1 LPSGV
6 GEKRCWQR
14 TRGLATDGGR
24 GHAGRLRAGRPSWL
38 AALLSRHFESRVP
51 EEMPRVLRDNWKGG
65 FVLLLIVAVVSS
77 FSTTLPPP

>member
-1 LPSGV
+1 
-6 GEKRCWQR
+6 
-14 TRGLATDGGR
+14 
-24 GHAGRLRAGRPSWL
+24 
-38 AALLSRHFESRVP
+38 VP